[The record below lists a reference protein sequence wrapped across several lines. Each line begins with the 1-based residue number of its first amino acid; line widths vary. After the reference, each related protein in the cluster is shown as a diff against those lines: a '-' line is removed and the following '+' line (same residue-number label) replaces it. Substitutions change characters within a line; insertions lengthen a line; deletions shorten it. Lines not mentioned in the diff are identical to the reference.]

1 MQREHIALCFSI
13 IKLTSK
19 SVKILNNDFIGQT
32 ITLGYTPSQANEA
45 PERTGFFGFH
55 VRAFNMIVGS

>member
-32 ITLGYTPSQANEA
+32 ITLGYTPSQA

-55 VRAFNMIVGS
+55 VRAFNMILGS